1 LKASVETGKDMIAF
15 ANGATYK
22 QYAKIV
28 MESTSPY
35 SALQTDMVVD
45 STTSMTT
52 NELRGLHISSK
63 DIILAAFFD
72 TTTGKFQIGTINF
85 ATRQIFF

>member
-1 LKASVETGKDMIAF
+1 MIAI

-22 QYAKIV
+22 QYGKIV
-28 MESTSPY
+28 MLSTSPY
-35 SALQTDMVVD
+35 SVVSTDMVVD

-72 TTTGKFQIGTINF
+72 TMTGKFQIGTINF
-85 ATRQIFF
+85 ATLKIFF